1 MENKE
6 TVSKKEQSAL
16 SAVGNF
22 FLEAVKMLILAGIT
36 IGVVRYFLFKPFY
49 VKGQSM
55 EPNFLEKDYLI
66 IDELTYRFREP
77 QRGEVVVFRAAAGK
91 DYYLKRVVGLPGER
105 VKIENQKVVV
115 YNDDHP
121 QGLIVDEIYLVEDNT
136 PGSTMVSLGPDEYFV
151 LGDNRDASYDSRR
164 FGPIKEST
172 IVGRACCEDGL
183 LIGLINY
190 KRQITNFNY
199 ESKKQK
205 IRRRRGPPASLSEA
219 LRAG

>member
-1 MENKE
+1 MDSNTNK
-6 TVSKKEQSAL
+6 TVSKKEQGAL

-22 FLEAVKMLILAGIT
+22 FLETVKMLILAGIT

-55 EPNFLEKDYLI
+55 EPNFYEKDYLI

-77 QRGEVVVFRAAAGK
+77 QRGEVVVFRAPVGS

-105 VKIENQKVVV
+105 VKVENQKIVV

-121 QGLIVDEIYLVEDNT
+121 QGLIVEEVYLTENT
-136 PGSTMVSLGPDEYFV
+136 PGSIMVSLGPDEYFV

-164 FGPIKEST
+164 FGPIKENA
-172 IVGRACCEDGL
+172 IVGRAWLRGWPVNRIDKL
-183 LIGLINY
+183 QTPNY
-190 KRQITNFNY
+190 
-199 ESKKQK
+199 
-205 IRRRRGPPASLSEA
+205 PD
-219 LRAG
+219 

>member
-1 MENKE
+1 MAHNNKE
-6 TVSKKEQSAL
+6 AVSKKEQGAL

-22 FLEAVKMLILAGIT
+22 FLESVKMLILAGIT

-55 EPNFLEKDYLI
+55 EPNFYEKDYLI

-77 QRGEVVVFRAAAGK
+77 QRGEVVVFRAPVGS

-105 VKIENQKVVV
+105 LKVENQKVVV

-121 QGLIVDEIYLVEDNT
+121 QGVIVDETYLSEDT
-136 PGSTMVSLGPDEYFV
+136 QGFLSLSLGPDEYFV

-164 FGPIKEST
+164 FGSIKEDN
-172 IVGRACCEDGL
+172 IVGRAWLRGWPVNRIDKL
-183 LIGLINY
+183 QTPNY
-190 KRQITNFNY
+190 Q
-199 ESKKQK
+199 
-205 IRRRRGPPASLSEA
+205 L
-219 LRAG
+219 

>member
-1 MENKE
+1 MEQNNKE
-6 TVSKKEQSAL
+6 TVSKKEQGAL

-22 FLEAVKMLILAGIT
+22 FLETVKMLILAGIT

-55 EPNFLEKDYLI
+55 EPNFYEKDYLI

-77 QRGEVVVFRAAAGK
+77 QRGEVVVFKAPTGK

-121 QGLIVDEIYLVEDNT
+121 QGVIVDEVYLSEDT
-136 PGSTMVSLGPDEYFV
+136 PGSLSTSLGPDEYFV

-164 FGPIKEST
+164 FGSIKEENM
-172 IVGRACCEDGL
+172 VGRAWLRGWPVDRIDKL
-183 LIGLINY
+183 QTPNY
-190 KRQITNFNY
+190 QF
-199 ESKKQK
+199 
-205 IRRRRGPPASLSEA
+205 
-219 LRAG
+219 

>member
-1 MENKE
+1 MDINNMENKE

-77 QRGEVVVFRAAAGK
+77 QRGEVVVFRAPAGK

-172 IVGRACCEDGL
+172 IVGRAWLRGWPVNRIDKL
-183 LIGLINY
+183 QTPNY
-190 KRQITNFNY
+190 Q
-199 ESKKQK
+199 
-205 IRRRRGPPASLSEA
+205 L
-219 LRAG
+219 